1 MKTLLFILI
10 VAMAQG
16 AEANVPSTT
25 LTLKNGKVFRNVKI
39 TSQTDDAIYVRY
51 NAGMVKIFKSE
62 LSAEMQKKYP
72 TPQQVA
78 RAEAQKQASEA
89 AHNLTEIKA
98 SHAEV
103 IAKITR
109 PSPAEREILGMRS
122 GQPVRWN
129 LSFDDAGENLLFVTM
144 KMPAT
149 ATDEPQFVSEVP
161 RKEFQNLVSMVRK
174 FEDWSSICSQETPK
188 PTVEKPIGNL
198 GSFECIFRY
207 DRRTGG
213 TLWIG
218 DEVMQEE
225 DARHFLALST
235 ALDELAAESRE
246 ILKRNSE
253 IAERLK

>member
-10 VAMAQG
+10 VAMAQA

-89 AHNLTEIKA
+89 AHNLAEIKT

-103 IAKITR
+103 IAKITK

-129 LSFDDAGENLLFVTM
+129 LSFDDAGQNLLFVTM
-144 KMPAT
+144 KMPANV
-149 ATDEPQFVSEVP
+149 TDEPQFVSEVP
-161 RKEFQNLVSMVRK
+161 QKEFQTLVSMVRK
-174 FEDWSSICSQETPK
+174 FEEWCAICGQETPK
-188 PTVEKPIGNL
+188 PTVEKPIGHL
-198 GSFECIFRY
+198 GSIECIFRY
-207 DRRTGG
+207 NRQAGG
-213 TLWIG
+213 ALWIG
-218 DEVMQEE
+218 DEVMHEE

-235 ALDELAAESRE
+235 AVNELATESRE
-246 ILKRNSE
+246 ILKRNSA
-253 IAERLK
+253 IADRLK